1 MKTFKQFNKDEDVK
15 DFEEDL
21 VAVKP
26 KDDEKEEIN
35 KEEKEWK
42 LLKHTLKKE
51 WTEESMALVM

>member
-26 KDDEKEEIN
+26 KDDEEEENNI
-35 KEEKEWK
+35 EEKE
-42 LLKHTLKKE
+42 
-51 WTEESMALVM
+51 

>member
-26 KDDEKEEIN
+26 KDEKEEN
-35 KEEKEWK
+35 KTEEKE
-42 LLKHTLKKE
+42 
-51 WTEESMALVM
+51 

>member
-26 KDDEKEEIN
+26 KDGEKEEN
-35 KEEKEWK
+35 KTEEKE
-42 LLKHTLKKE
+42 
-51 WTEESMALVM
+51 

>member
-26 KDDEKEEIN
+26 TDDEREEN
-35 KEEKEWK
+35 KTEEKE
-42 LLKHTLKKE
+42 
-51 WTEESMALVM
+51 